1 MKKKVLVFKSF
12 ALILAIIWILSD
24 ICLTIFDPFKFFPYF
39 YKNDFEVTE
48 LNHPEKV
55 WDKVFYGSSV
65 VAASYLEEHA
75 KSGYYNAGV
84 SYGTVS
90 DVYNLLKKGEMK
102 VGSELVI
109 GLNDI
114 SFLDELDTNP
124 TYIWHK
130 KWYQHYL
137 YFQRDKIY
145 PLIETGI
152 TNVLNKL
159 PFLAEPAWEKQTKNY
174 CYGQLTDEQLFES
187 EKSML
192 ERFGTKSLEDCEKNF
207 NDLEKLIKFCK
218 KKNIRLR
225 VIWMPWNPKI
235 PLYEFAKITMNHAN
249 DIFAQNG
256 IEVYDMTNMVEPQY
270 FYDIGHMSY
279 QEGSPY
285 FTKMVDEFL
294 SK

>member
-1 MKKKVLVFKSF
+1 MKKKGLVFKSF
-12 ALILAIIWILSD
+12 VLILAIIWILSD
-24 ICLTIFDPFKFFPYF
+24 ICLTIFDPFKYCPYF
-39 YKNDFEVTE
+39 IKNDFEVTQ

-65 VAASYLEEHA
+65 VAASFLEEYST
-75 KSGYYNAGV
+75 SGYYNAGV

-90 DVYNLLKKGEMK
+90 DCYNLLKSGRMK

-114 SFLDELDTNP
+114 SFYDDLDTNP

-137 YFQRDKIY
+137 YFQRDKVY
-145 PLIETGI
+145 PIIETGI
-152 TNVLNKL
+152 SNVLNKT
-159 PFLAEPAWEKQTKNY
+159 PFLSEPAWGQQTKNY
-174 CYGQLTDEQLFES
+174 CYGQLTDEQLLDS

-192 ERFGTKSLEDCEKNF
+192 ERFNVKTLDDCKKNYS
-207 NDLEKLIKFCK
+207 DLEKLIEFCK
-218 KKNIRLR
+218 EKGIRLR

-235 PLYEFAKITMNHAN
+235 PFYNFAEITMDYAN
-249 DIFAQNG
+249 DIFEKNG
-256 IEVYDMTNMVEPQY
+256 IEVYDMTNMIEPEY

-285 FTKMVDEFL
+285 FTKVVDEFL
-294 SK
+294 IK